1 MTTTIKA
8 ECDCFQAAYR
18 TSYWLNIY
26 TCFKIVSFR
35 IMSTRHNLHRDI
47 YDKYLKTINSI
58 LYTFDDYIEFILKTR
73 ADVSVKL
80 CSDVVNIM
88 VNGKDCWIHVPY
100 VVGTRLWINRE
111 AYLNKIIT
119 LADYQSMSTF
129 NECWLCSNYIPLS
142 FTVNGTLY
150 TTYIFFYMDHIR
162 IRKNG
167 SNYYN
172 SKNYKISGFYSKQLI
187 DYPYRF
193 ITYTSILVRYIK
205 MLLLYSKTMD
215 LKQNKKF
222 TSDLLSGNFDFL
234 ISKRAKYQSTAEDN
248 NDDKRNIAGNT
259 ISSNRKTRIVYANST
274 NLRLKQSTVAVMS
287 LAPQDAYI
295 TNHRLI
301 FKQDQGVISP
311 SKVTET
317 NRTGQQK
324 YLVCGVEFPRVDYN
338 HCDDVMAHFQT
349 QWQVLAERLSIK
361 LELPQVCIDG
371 YTLSKIVLNI
381 PKSKFNFLRLVLE
394 MYKEYNIAVDVV
406 RNDFDTNNTLNQLNG
421 KNVEHVESIENV
433 EHVEKGKSI
442 ESGQCIENSKS
453 IENVLNGNT
462 NLLYIFPN
470 YYTPVVPHYYNPNVK
485 LTQFSIEYFSDTIKY
500 YFNFFSLID
509 QCFPLYSFT
518 HIPKLLQSITKSGN
532 TVLPNISKNIRGN
545 KVVQYFKY
553 DCTRNLP
560 LMPLDDPIYLPTKVA
575 FKQHTLNDED
585 GMIVSDAWASNQ
597 FIYIDKFEKVKF
609 EGSLSIEYMNKD
621 TIYDGDVVLKVR
633 GIKIFGNHFM
643 FLSYKVE
650 NDSVIFLKKKNIV
663 DNIDDVKLI
672 SVSQSKDTLTITI
685 RACSKNSIS
694 LGDKFTSL
702 HGQKVT
708 ITKILP
714 ANHSL
719 LNVNGKFVD
728 CILSATS
735 LKRMNIGE
743 LLFSNLMASPYKHI
757 IQYCYGEHSL
767 SLKFDYR
774 LIDMNRIVYD
784 LFFIRLTNRPDE
796 VLSISSLENSIT
808 NIFSGQN
815 TKGRN
820 ISNGQ
825 VLCTKGL
832 LNISSPTLLRY
843 MLSEQDLSNRKVYDK
858 NGYCIYSNQSAHI
871 VGENISCS
879 RNVNFQ
885 SKPMKRKNT
894 FLSDNELSD
903 NQLSDTNQ
911 LSNDSPSDQGEKLQD
926 RNGRKYLKLI

>member
-1 MTTTIKA
+1 MTT
-8 ECDCFQAAYR
+8 
-18 TSYWLNIY
+18 
-26 TCFKIVSFR
+26 
-35 IMSTRHNLHRDI
+35 RHYLHRDI
-47 YDKYLKTINSI
+47 YEKYLKTINSI
-58 LYTFDDYIEFILKTR
+58 LYTFDDYIEFLLSTR
-73 ADVSVKL
+73 DDVSVKL

-100 VVGTRLWINRE
+100 VVGTKLWINKE
-111 AYLNKIIT
+111 SYLNKIIT
-119 LADYQSMSTF
+119 LNDYHAMSTF

-142 FTVNGTLY
+142 FTVNETLY
-150 TTYIFFYMDHIR
+150 TTYIFFFMDHIR
-162 IRKNG
+162 IRRNG

-172 SKNYKISGFYSKQLI
+172 SKNYKVVDFFSNQLI
-187 DYPYRF
+187 EYPYRF
-193 ITYTSILVRYIK
+193 ITYTAILVRYIK

-324 YLVCGVEFPRVDYN
+324 YLVCGVEFPRVDYK
-338 HCDDVMAHFQT
+338 HCDDVMSHFQT
-349 QWQVLAERLSIK
+349 QWELLAEKMNIK
-361 LELPQVCIDG
+361 LDFPQQCING
-371 YTLSKIVLNI
+371 YTLSKFILKI
-381 PKSKFNFLRLVLE
+381 PSQKFNFLRLVVA
-394 MYKEYNIAVDVV
+394 MYQEFKIAVDVV
-406 RNDFDTNNTLNQLNG
+406 KNDLDVVKNDLDVVKNDLDFKNNLDYVKCPTTENPT
-421 KNVEHVESIENV
+421 SIEPPRKYRRV
-433 EHVEKGKSI
+433 S
-442 ESGQCIENSKS
+442 NSDFKDITS
-453 IENVLNGNT
+453 ST
-462 NLLYIFPN
+462 LLYIFPN

-532 TVLPNISKNIRGN
+532 TVLPNISKNIKGN

-553 DCTRNLP
+553 NCTTNLP

-585 GMIVSDAWASNQ
+585 GMIVSNAWASNQ

-609 EGSLSIEYMNKD
+609 EGTLLIEYMNKN

-643 FLSYKVE
+643 FLSYQLE

-663 DNIDDVKLI
+663 DNIDYVKLI
-672 SVSQSKDTLTITI
+672 SVFQSKDTLTITI
-685 RACSKNSIS
+685 RACSKYPVC

-708 ITKILP
+708 ITKIVP
-714 ANHSL
+714 ANDAL
-719 LNVNGKFVD
+719 LNVRGKYVD
-728 CILSATS
+728 CLLSATS

-743 LLFSNLMASPYKHI
+743 LLFSNLMASEYKHI

-767 SLKFDYR
+767 SLKFDYN
-774 LIDMNRIVYD
+774 LLDMDHVIYD
-784 LFFIRLTNRPDE
+784 LFFIRLTNKPDE

-832 LNISSPTLLRY
+832 LNISSPSLLRY
-843 MLSEQDLSNRKVYDK
+843 MLNEQDLSNRKVYDS
-858 NGYCIYSNQSAHI
+858 NGYCIYSNQSAYI
-871 VGENISCS
+871 VGENIACS
-879 RNVNFQ
+879 RNVDFQ
-885 SKPMKRKNT
+885 SRNMKRKNV
-894 FLSDNELSD
+894 FLSDDEELRE
-903 NQLSDTNQ
+903 
-911 LSNDSPSDQGEKLQD
+911 NDE
-926 RNGRKYLKLI
+926 RKYLKLI